1 MERSQVIELVVMI
14 ADLIVEREAGD
25 EDQYDETDDGDVVYK
40 PRWQKVFD
48 EYYDEYDAFATR
60 WVEKFPYITYELLR
74 RAMLNKAGFRFVS
87 PTLAWRD
94 CAVGFYFDGVEEELE
109 DDIVFEPGHYMWN
122 PHSILNWETGES
134 IIDVLYLMEP
144 ADRHKDE
151 KGNLIAPEVWR
162 HCPKGIVVRK
172 LSKEHE
178 NGGKRPHFESRSDG
192 YVFIVAEFGEV
203 WISGEEFNFVP

>member
-1 MERSQVIELVVMI
+1 MERSQVIELVVMT

-25 EDQYDETDDGDVVYK
+25 ENQYDKTDGDVVYT
-40 PRWQKVFD
+40 PRWQKAFD
-48 EYYDEYDAFATR
+48 EYYDEYDAFAR
-60 WVEKFPYITYELLR
+60 KWLEKFPDTTPEYLKRALFNEAGLR
-74 RAMLNKAGFRFVS
+74 MLN
-87 PTLAWRD
+87 PTLAWSD
-94 CAVGFYFDGVEEELE
+94 CAVGFYFEGVEEELE
-109 DDIVFEPGHYMWN
+109 GDIVFEPGHYMWN

-144 ADRHKDE
+144 DDRHKDE
-151 KGNLIAPEVWR
+151 EGNLIAPEVWR

-178 NGGKRPHFESRSDG
+178 NGGSRPHFESRSNG